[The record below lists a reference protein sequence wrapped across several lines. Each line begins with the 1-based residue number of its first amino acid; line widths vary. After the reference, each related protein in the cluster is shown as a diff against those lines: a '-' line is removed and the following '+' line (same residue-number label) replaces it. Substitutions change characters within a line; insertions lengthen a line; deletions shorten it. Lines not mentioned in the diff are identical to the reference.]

1 MFKNIFSTI
10 LTRLFTAALTLV
22 IVIINARQLGA
33 ENLGTIGLIMLSVTI
48 IQLFNNFVGGG
59 ALIYMTPRVG
69 VFRLFIP
76 SLAWIFPMTILISLL
91 LSLIG
96 SFSPRLEIIPSGYL
110 PEVMALALMV
120 SLTSM
125 NFMLILGLE
134 KVRVYNVISLIQ
146 ILVLLGLLCCFIFLF
161 HIQDVMAWFWA
172 IFSSYVLVFAIS
184 LKQILP
190 ALKIIPL
197 KGMKSLLKEIL
208 KFGSYI
214 QFANIFQQLNYRL
227 SYYIIDF
234 FSGRAA
240 LGVFSVGVQISEGVW
255 LIPRSIG
262 MVQYA
267 RISNE
272 MDPEYAKRVT
282 LSLAKITW
290 LLTLLVM
297 ILLILIPGF
306 LFQLIFGEE
315 FRQIRPVIASLGVG
329 IITLSVSMVFSQFF
343 SGVNR
348 PYHNTISSAIGLI
361 FTLVSG
367 LLLIPGWGIIGAGI
381 TASLSYTAAT
391 LYQFIVFSRVS
402 RLKARDFLIRKP
414 EVLLLIG
421 ELKKVVNK

>member
-1 MFKNIFSTI
+1 
-10 LTRLFTAALTLV
+10 
-22 IVIINARQLGA
+22 
-33 ENLGTIGLIMLSVTI
+33 
-48 IQLFNNFVGGG
+48 
-59 ALIYMTPRVG
+59 
-69 VFRLFIP
+69 
-76 SLAWIFPMTILISLL
+76 
-91 LSLIG
+91 
-96 SFSPRLEIIPSGYL
+96 
-110 PEVMALALMV
+110 
-120 SLTSM
+120 M

-197 KGMKSLLKEIL
+197 KGMKPLLKEIL

-402 RLKARDFLIRKP
+402 CLKARDFLIRKP